1 MIFLALWVL
10 LALQFPHLESGGTGF
25 DRIRTKIGIESGPT
39 VSTEIAALYVNP
51 PNELAQKSDSSG
63 IRTNLYLFP
72 DQTYL
77 FAERGPFLPATIF
90 DKGTWR
96 LGSGVL
102 ELKSDPDV
110 TWNPDLER
118 RFLMLHR
125 TAHSEEVL
133 LVGADKAV
141 NRFETLARGNP
152 EIALLTVAK
161 QRIKII
167 TAEQATRIRDDVM
180 RKAWHPERFGTFK

>member
-10 LALQFPHLESGGTGF
+10 LASQSSHIEPEASGF
-25 DRIRTKIGIESGPT
+25 ARIRSWVGVESAPT
-39 VSTEIAALYVNP
+39 DSTEIAALYVNP
-51 PNELAQKSDSSG
+51 PNELAQKPSSAA

-77 FAERGPFLPATIF
+77 YLERGPFLPATIF

-96 LGSGVL
+96 FGSGVL

-141 NRFETLARGNP
+141 NRFEALAGGNP
-152 EIALLTVAK
+152 ENALLTVSK

-167 TAEQATRIRDDVM
+167 TTEQATRVRDNVM
-180 RKAWHPERFGTFK
+180 RKAWHPERFATFK